1 LESSEPRY
9 ANYRPH
15 RSATDLQFIDRYGEH
30 RIPVS
35 SAKAI
40 SSATIKRR
48 ERIDEKANKADAL
61 TQSDGLDMPSDAH
74 ALQPDSEQALES
86 MAELTESA
94 SIELSP
100 DDVEALAKQNNTEVE
115 QELVGTHRFVR
126 FKDVLPPSPPR
137 GVFDVRRIKDSAYF
151 FS

>member
-1 LESSEPRY
+1 MLI
-9 ANYRPH
+9 
-15 RSATDLQFIDRYGEH
+15 RSAADMQFIDRYGEH

-35 SAKAI
+35 TAKAI
-40 SSATIKRR
+40 SSATVKRH
-48 ERIDEKANKADAL
+48 EKIVESAENAAL
-61 TQSDGLDMPSDAH
+61 KQTDTPSDAQ
-74 ALQPDSEQALES
+74 ALHPDSEQAMET
-86 MAELTESA
+86 MAESTESA

-100 DDVEALAKQNNTEVE
+100 DDVEALAKQNNSEVK
-115 QELVGTHRFVR
+115 QELVGSHRFVR

>member
-1 LESSEPRY
+1 VKHRLI
-9 ANYRPH
+9 
-15 RSATDLQFIDRYGEH
+15 RSAADMQFIDRYGEH

-35 SAKAI
+35 TAKAI
-40 SSATIKRR
+40 SSATVKRH
-48 ERIDEKANKADAL
+48 EKIVESVESAENAAL
-61 TQSDGLDMPSDAH
+61 KQTDTPSDAQ
-74 ALQPDSEQALES
+74 ALHPDSEQALES
-86 MAELTESA
+86 MAESTESA

-100 DDVEALAKQNNTEVE
+100 DDVEALAKRNNAEVK
-115 QELVGTHRFVR
+115 QELVGSHRFVR

>member
-1 LESSEPRY
+1 M
-9 ANYRPH
+9 
-15 RSATDLQFIDRYGEH
+15 QFIDRYGEH

-35 SAKAI
+35 TAKAI
-40 SSATIKRR
+40 SSATVKRH
-48 ERIDEKANKADAL
+48 EKIVESAENVASKQTD
-61 TQSDGLDMPSDAH
+61 TPSDAQ
-74 ALQPDSEQALES
+74 ALQPDSEQAMES
-86 MAELTESA
+86 MAESTESA

-100 DDVEALAKQNNTEVE
+100 DDVEALAKRNNSEVK
-115 QELVGTHRFVR
+115 QELVGSHRFVR